1 LISVMFALT
10 FLPHKPAPQT
20 PEISTLASIRARH
33 NRFEAKVRIP
43 ISLRAAHDGREF
55 LYRTLTSTSRKVAQ
69 VEADAW
75 EAGLRVEWASR
86 EGLAQDA
93 RASLRRVYED
103 TLQSAAAGRFQVH
116 TPGEDPVD
124 AGIDYEIE
132 KLADAADPE
141 DHEPSGEVAA
151 KLAALNDARIAL
163 LGRKPPVRPEFEPSF
178 SQLANDFMKLWK
190 TQSGLKDSNT
200 EQQKRATFSLF
211 AGYWEDRPIRGIGRP
226 DAARFMDALRHL
238 DGTWARSPAAR
249 AMTWDDLQRTYGGRD
264 KGLSDATRNRHAATL
279 QALWEWASERGY
291 AEGRNP
297 FTGHR
302 TRLRAG
308 VNVKGYRPWEPDEL
322 ARLFAP
328 GPKRSDLREVML
340 VALFSGMRLDE
351 IAGLTWGNLREVEG
365 VRVIDIRDAKTP
377 AGERL
382 VPIHPAIQRIFTT
395 AGEKA
400 LTARI
405 WPGFNPE
412 GPGKKAGADAGREFT
427 RFKQALGF
435 TDRAKAFHSFRKN
448 AVAQWEAASVP
459 ETEVAQIVGH
469 EKKGITF
476 GVYGRG
482 VSIKRKAEIVAM
494 LVYPSLP
501 ELAFPN

>member
-1 LISVMFALT
+1 M
-10 FLPHKPAPQT
+10 
-20 PEISTLASIRARH
+20 ASLRARH

-43 ISLRAAHDGREF
+43 ATLRFAYEGREY
-55 LYRTLTSTSRKVAQ
+55 LYRTLSSTSRKVAQ

-75 EAGLRVEWASR
+75 EAGLRVEWAGR
-86 EGLAQDA
+86 EGLTQDA
-93 RASLRRVYED
+93 RAKLRRVYEE
-103 TLQSAAAGRFQVH
+103 TLQAAAAGRFQVH
-116 TPGEDPVD
+116 RPGEDPAE

-132 KLADAADPE
+132 RIADATPPDE
-141 DHEPSGEVAA
+141 EPSPEAEA
-151 KLAALNDARIAL
+151 RLTALHDARGAL
-163 LGRKPPVRPEFEPSF
+163 LGRKPAVRQEFEPSF
-178 SQLANDFMKLWK
+178 TELANDYMRLWK
-190 TQSGLKDSNT
+190 TQTGLKGSNT
-200 EQQKRATFSLF
+200 EQQKRATFALF
-211 AGYWEDRPIRGIGRP
+211 AGYWQDRPIRGVGRP
-226 DAARFMDALRHL
+226 NAARFMDALRHL
-238 DGTWARSPAAR
+238 DGSWARSPAAR

-302 TRLRAG
+302 ARLRAG
-308 VNVKGYRPWEPDEL
+308 VNVKGYRPWEADEL
-322 ARLFAP
+322 VRLFAP
-328 GPKRSDLREVML
+328 GPKRADLREVML

-351 IAGLTWGNLREVEG
+351 IAGLTWRQLREVEG
-365 VRVIDIRDAKTP
+365 IPVFDIRDAKTP

-382 VPIHPAIQRIFTT
+382 VPVHPFLFWL
-395 AGEKA
+395 
-400 LTARI
+400 LTRERGGGDTRI

-435 TDRAKAFHSFRKN
+435 TERAKAFHSFRKN

-482 VSIKRKAEIVAM
+482 VSIKRKAEIVA
-494 LVYPSLP
+494 LLAYPNLTKGQA
-501 ELAFPN
+501 LGD

>member
-1 LISVMFALT
+1 M
-10 FLPHKPAPQT
+10 
-20 PEISTLASIRARH
+20 ASLRARH

-43 ISLRAAHDGREF
+43 AAQQANYEGRKF
-55 LYRTLTSTSRKVAQ
+55 LYRTLKATSRKVAQ
-69 VEADAW
+69 VEANAW
-75 EAGLRVEWASR
+75 EAALRVDWAGYPSSSA
-86 EGLAQDA
+86 GDA
-93 RASLRRVYED
+93 RDILRRVYAD
-103 TLQSAAAGRFQVH
+103 TLQAATAGRFQVH
-116 TPGEDPVD
+116 RPGEDPVD
-124 AGIDYEIE
+124 AGIDYELE
-132 KLADAADPE
+132 KLAEAGDPDE
-141 DHEPSGEVAA
+141 LEPSGEVAA
-151 KLAALNDARIAL
+151 KLAALNDARVAI
-163 LGRKPPVRPEFEPSF
+163 LGRKPAVRPEFEPSF
-178 SQLANDFMKLWK
+178 TQLANDYMKLWK

-211 AGYWEDRPIRGIGRP
+211 AGYWQDRAIRGIGRP

-238 DGTWARSPAAR
+238 DGTWARSPSAR
-249 AMTWDDLQRTYGGRD
+249 AMSWDDLQRTYGGRD

-302 TRLRAG
+302 ARLRAG
-308 VNVKGYRPWEPDEL
+308 VNVKGYRPWEPEEL
-322 ARLFAP
+322 TRLFTP

-340 VALFSGMRLDE
+340 VALYSGMRLDE
-351 IAGLTWGNLREVEG
+351 IAGLTWDNLREVEG
-365 VRVIDIRDAKTP
+365 IRVIDIRDAKTP

-382 VPIHPAIQRIFTT
+382 VPIHPAIAELFTT
-395 AGEKA
+395 DGGKP
-400 LTARI
+400 TDRI

-448 AVAQWEAASVP
+448 AVAQWEAASIP

-494 LVYPSLP
+494 LSYPGLP
-501 ELAFPN
+501 LD

>member
-1 LISVMFALT
+1 MA
-10 FLPHKPAPQT
+10 A
-20 PEISTLASIRARH
+20 IRPRH

-43 ISLRAAHDGREF
+43 LAHRPHHDDREF
-55 LYRTLTSTSRKVAQ
+55 LYRTLKATSRKLAQ
-69 VEADAW
+69 IEADQW
-75 EAGLRVEWASR
+75 ENALRVQWAER

-93 RASLRRVYED
+93 RSTLRRVYED
-103 TLQSAAAGRFQVH
+103 TLQAAAAGRFQVH
-116 TPGEDPVD
+116 TIGQEPVD

-132 KLADAADPE
+132 KIAEATPHE
-141 DHEPSGEVAA
+141 EEPSPEAA
-151 KLAALNDARIAL
+151 ARLAALHDARTTL
-163 LGRKPPVRPEFEPSF
+163 LGRKPDVRHEFEPSF
-178 SQLANDFMKLWK
+178 SQLASDYMKLWK
-190 TQSGLKDSNT
+190 TQTGLKESNT
-200 EQQKRATFSLF
+200 EQQKRATFALF
-211 AGYWEDRPIRGIGRP
+211 AGYWRDKPIRGIGRP

-238 DGTWARSPAAR
+238 DSAWARSSAAR
-249 AMTWDDLQRTYGGRD
+249 AMTWDDLQDAFGGRD

-297 FTGHR
+297 FSGHR

-308 VNVKGYRPWEPDEL
+308 VNVKGYRPWEPEEL
-322 ARLFAP
+322 ERLLNP

-351 IAGLTWGNLREVEG
+351 IASLTWANLKKVDG
-365 VRVIDIRDAKTP
+365 IDVFDVRDAKTP
-377 AGERL
+377 AGNRQVPVHPSLSWLVSRTRGKPKDRL
-382 VPIHPAIQRIFTT
+382 
-395 AGEKA
+395 
-400 LTARI
+400 

-412 GPGKKAGADAGREFT
+412 GPGKKAGADAGKEFT
-427 RFKQALGF
+427 RFKQSLGF
-435 TDRAKAFHSFRKN
+435 ADRQAAFHSFRKN

-482 VSIKRKAEIVAM
+482 VSIQRRAQIVSM
-494 LVYPSLP
+494 LKYPGV
-501 ELAFPN
+501 AD

>member
-1 LISVMFALT
+1 
-10 FLPHKPAPQT
+10 
-20 PEISTLASIRARH
+20 LASLRARH

-43 ISLRAAHDGREF
+43 TSVRAAYDGREF

-75 EAGLRVEWASR
+75 EAGLRVDWASR

-93 RASLRRVYED
+93 RASLRRVYEE
-103 TLQSAAAGRFQVH
+103 TLEAAAAGRFQVH
-116 TPGEDPVD
+116 RPGEDPVD
-124 AGIDYEIE
+124 AGIDYELE
-132 KLADAADPE
+132 KLAEAGDPDE
-141 DHEPSGEVAA
+141 LEPSGEVAA

-163 LGRKPPVRPEFEPSF
+163 LGRKPAVRPEFEPSF
-178 SQLANDFMKLWK
+178 TQLANDYMKLWK

-211 AGYWEDRPIRGIGRP
+211 AGYWQDRTIRGVGRP

-238 DGTWARSPAAR
+238 DGSWARSPAAR
-249 AMTWDDLQRTYGGRD
+249 AMTWDDLQRIYGGRD

-279 QALWEWASERGY
+279 QTLWEWASERGY

-302 TRLRAG
+302 ARLRAG
-308 VNVKGYRPWEPDEL
+308 VNVKGYRPWEPEEL
-322 ARLFAP
+322 TRLFTP
-328 GPKRSDLREVML
+328 GPKRSDLRDVML

-351 IAGLTWGNLREVEG
+351 IAGLTWGDVREVEG
-365 VRVIDIRDAKTP
+365 VPVIDIRDAKTP

-382 VPIHPAIQRIFTT
+382 VPIHPAIQGLFVNSD
-395 AGEKA
+395 EKA
-400 LTARI
+400 ARDRR

-448 AVAQWEAASVP
+448 AVAQWEAASIP

-476 GVYGRG
+476 GVYGQG
-482 VSIKRKAEIVAM
+482 VSIKRKAEVVGILSYPTVPAL
-494 LVYPSLP
+494 LVVSNEGPLGS
-501 ELAFPN
+501 

>member
-1 LISVMFALT
+1 M
-10 FLPHKPAPQT
+10 
-20 PEISTLASIRARH
+20 ASLRARH

-43 ISLRAAHDGREF
+43 AAQQANYEGREF
-55 LYRTLTSTSRKVAQ
+55 LYRTLKATSRKVAQ
-69 VEADAW
+69 VEANAW
-75 EAGLRVEWASR
+75 EAALRVDWAEYPSSSV
-86 EGLAQDA
+86 GDA
-93 RASLRRVYED
+93 RDNLRRVYAD
-103 TLQSAAAGRFQVH
+103 TLQAATAGRFQVH
-116 TPGEDPVD
+116 RPGEDPVD
-124 AGIDYEIE
+124 AGIDYELE
-132 KLADAADPE
+132 KLAEAGDPDE
-141 DHEPSGEVAA
+141 LEPSGEVAA
-151 KLAALNDARIAL
+151 KLAALNDARIAI
-163 LGRKPPVRPEFEPSF
+163 LGRKPAVRPEFEPSF
-178 SQLANDFMKLWK
+178 SQLANDYMKLWK

-200 EQQKRATFSLF
+200 EQQKRATFTLF
-211 AGYWEDRPIRGIGRP
+211 AGYWQDRAIRGIGRP

-249 AMTWDDLQRTYGGRD
+249 AMSWDDLQRTYGGRD

-302 TRLRAG
+302 ARLRAG
-308 VNVKGYRPWEPDEL
+308 VNVKGYRPWEPEEL
-322 ARLFAP
+322 TRLFTP
-328 GPKRSDLREVML
+328 GPKRSDLRDVML

-365 VRVIDIRDAKTP
+365 IRVIDIRDAKTP

-382 VPIHPAIQRIFTT
+382 VPIHPAI
-395 AGEKA
+395 AGLFATDGRKP
-400 LTARI
+400 TDRI

-448 AVAQWEAASVP
+448 AVAQWEAASIP

-494 LVYPSLP
+494 LSYPGLP
-501 ELAFPN
+501 LD